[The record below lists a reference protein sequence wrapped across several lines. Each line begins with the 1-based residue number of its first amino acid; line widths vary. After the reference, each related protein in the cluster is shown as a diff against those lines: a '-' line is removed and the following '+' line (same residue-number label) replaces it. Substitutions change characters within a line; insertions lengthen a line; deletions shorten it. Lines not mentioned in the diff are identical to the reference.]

1 MAIETGGAFGRFFRV
16 QERGQTMIRTLRF
29 AAIMAVLAL
38 GSPVLAQFSNSYTF
52 LKAVRESD
60 INKAQTSLSAT
71 SGSII
76 NAKDPDTGDT
86 ALHIA
91 TKRTD
96 APWMRYLMDNGANP
110 QARDGAGET
119 AMTLAAA
126 RGHRDGLIVLIAY
139 RADINAQNEN
149 GETPLIKAVQA
160 RQEQIVRQLLEAGA
174 RTDISDNVT
183 GYTALEHAE
192 RDKRAVRIIAML
204 KAAQTKK

>member
-1 MAIETGGAFGRFFRV
+1 
-16 QERGQTMIRTLRF
+16 MIRTLRF
-29 AAIMAVLAL
+29 AAILAALAL

-91 TKRTD
+91 AKRTD

-110 QARDGAGET
+110 QARDGTGDT
-119 AMTLAAA
+119 AMTIAAA
-126 RGHRDGLIVLIAY
+126 RGHRDGLVVLIAY

-149 GETPLIKAVQA
+149 GETPLIKAVQS

-192 RDKRAVRIIAML
+192 RDKRAVRIIVML

>member
-1 MAIETGGAFGRFFRV
+1 MTASV
-16 QERGQTMIRTLRF
+16 RF
-29 AAIMAVLAL
+29 AFALGAVVLA
-38 GSPVLAQFSNSYTF
+38 SPVLAQFSNSYTF
-52 LKAVRESD
+52 LKAVREAD

-91 TKRTD
+91 SKRSD
-96 APWMRYLMDNGANP
+96 APWMRYLMDNGANA
-110 QARDGAGET
+110 QARDGSGET
-119 AMTLAAA
+119 AMTIAAA
-126 RGHRDGLIVLIAY
+126 RGHRDGLLVLIAY

-149 GETPLIKAVQA
+149 GETPLIKAVQN
-160 RQEQIVRQLLEAGA
+160 RQEPVVRQLIDAGA
-174 RTDISDNVT
+174 RIDISDNVT

-204 KAAQTKK
+204 KAAEPKK